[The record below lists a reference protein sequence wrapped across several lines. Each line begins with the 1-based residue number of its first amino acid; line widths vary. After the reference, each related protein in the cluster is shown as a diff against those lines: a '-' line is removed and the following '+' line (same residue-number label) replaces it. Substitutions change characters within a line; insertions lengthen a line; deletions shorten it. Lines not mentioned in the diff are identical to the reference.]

1 MFNFTAGF
9 NSQPMSKLFF
19 FSLFLFLS
27 FSSVVLGQESSFIVK
42 FTSEPINLDGIPDES
57 VWEKAESATNFRQYF
72 PSDSILAENPTEI
85 KMLYDDTNL
94 YVGMTVKSVGND
106 WVVQSLKRDFRAST
120 SDGVTLLF
128 DTFNDGTNAF
138 LFGVNPLGVQREA
151 LISGGGQNIRGF
163 NTSWDVKWKAE
174 ARTSENTYTAEFVI
188 PLTSFKFKEGETK
201 WRFQSYRFD
210 MQTNERSVWN
220 KVPQNQIVINLAFMG
235 DMYFE
240 RPLGKSRTPMALIP
254 YINII
259 SEKDFET
266 NDGNNNLKVG
276 GDAKLAIG
284 NGMNLDIT
292 LNPDFSNVEV
302 DDIFTNLT
310 RFEVSLPERRQFFV
324 DNSDLFGT
332 FGGGRD
338 ANPFFSRR
346 IGIAKDTADN
356 SIENRILGGVRLSGK
371 LNQDWRLG
379 LLSIQ
384 TDEDVANEIAS
395 NNNTMLVLQKKV
407 FSRSNIGM
415 FFINRQSLKD
425 YDFVEREDDY
435 NRVVGIDYNLA
446 TNNNRWVG
454 KFYAHKSFQ
463 PDDNEGNFSTGT
475 FLGRNSKY
483 FNAFTDLVYVDE
495 DFRSDLGFIRRT
507 DIIKSATMLEAAFW
521 PKSKVINNY
530 GFSVFPII
538 IWRPGLDYQK
548 TDHNI
553 IASFKADLQ
562 DQSMLSVGFT
572 NTYTFLTNTDDFDPT
587 DTDGGLPL
595 PNNQGYDYN
604 SVNLT
609 YQSNRAKVLSFEIDS
624 KIGRFFNGN
633 LFSFEG
639 KMAFRIQP
647 KALISMQL
655 NYDNI
660 KLPDPYSSAK
670 YWLLSPKV
678 DITFSKSLF
687 WSTLVQYSNQRDNL
701 GINSR
706 LQWRFAPLS
715 DLYLVYNDNYFV
727 NGFAPR
733 YRSINLKL
741 TYWLNI

>member
-1 MFNFTAGF
+1 M
-9 NSQPMSKLFF
+9 PK
-19 FSLFLFLS
+19 SLILPFIFLISFLS
-27 FSSVVLGQESSFIVK
+27 FSQQNKSFTVK
-42 FTSEPINLDGIPDES
+42 YTSESITLDGVPDEA
-57 VWEKAESATNFRQYF
+57 VWAMAESASDFQQYF
-72 PSDSILAENPTEI
+72 PSDSIPAKNPTEI

-94 YVGMTVKSVGND
+94 YVGMTVKSIGND
-106 WVVQSLKRDFRAST
+106 WVIQSLKRDFRAST

-151 LISGGGQNIRGF
+151 LISGGGQDIRGF
-163 NTSWDVKWKAE
+163 STSWDVKWKAE
-174 ARTSENTYTAEFVI
+174 AQTHENYYSAEFII
-188 PLTSFKFKEGETK
+188 PLTSFKFKEGQTK

-210 MQTNERSVWN
+210 MQTNERSVWYN
-220 KVPQNQIVINLAFMG
+220 VPQNQIVINLAFMG
-235 DMYFE
+235 DMEFE
-240 RPLGKSRTPMALIP
+240 RPLGKSKTPMALIP
-254 YINII
+254 YVNAI
-259 SEKDFET
+259 SEKDFVD
-266 NDGNNNLKVG
+266 NDGKNNFKVG
-276 GDAKLAIG
+276 GDAKLSIG

-310 RFEVSLPERRQFFV
+310 RFEISLPERRQFFV
-324 DNSDLFGT
+324 DNNDLFGG

-371 LNQDWRLG
+371 LNENWRLG

-384 TDEDVANEIAS
+384 TDEDIENEIAS

-415 FFINRQSLKD
+415 FFINRESFKD

-435 NRVVGIDYNLA
+435 NRVLGVDYNLA
-446 TNNNRWVG
+446 TADNRWFG

-483 FNAFTDLVYVDE
+483 FNAFADIVYIDE

-507 DIIKSATMLEAAFW
+507 DIVKSATSAEVVFW
-521 PKSKVINNY
+521 PKSEIINNY
-530 GFSVFPII
+530 GFELFPII
-538 IWRPGLDYQK
+538 TWRPGLDYQK
-548 TDHNI
+548 TDHDI
-553 IASFKADLQ
+553 MASFKMDFQ
-562 DQSMLSVGFT
+562 DQSQLELGFS
-572 NTYTFLTNTDDFDPT
+572 NAYTFLSASDDFDPT
-587 DTDGGLPL
+587 NTDGGLTL
-595 PNNQGYDYN
+595 PNNLGYHYN
-604 SVNLT
+604 SVGFS
-609 YQSNRAKVLSFEIDS
+609 YESNRAQVLSYEVES

-633 LFSFEG
+633 LFSFQG
-639 KMAFRIQP
+639 LVALRIQP
-647 KALISMQL
+647 KALISMQI
-655 NYDNI
+655 NYDDI
-660 KLPDPYSSAK
+660 ALPAPYSSAK

-678 DITFSKSLF
+678 DITFSKSVF

-701 GINSR
+701 GVNSR